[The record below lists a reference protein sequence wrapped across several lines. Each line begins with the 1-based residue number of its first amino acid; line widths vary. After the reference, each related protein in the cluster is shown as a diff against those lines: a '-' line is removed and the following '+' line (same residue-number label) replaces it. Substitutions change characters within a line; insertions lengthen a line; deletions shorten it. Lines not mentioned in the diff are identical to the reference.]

1 MSFKVCLI
9 SFSALVYMVSSQP
22 VPSPQQKVNQS
33 LLKELFCYFIENV
46 HNFQVPNCS
55 SLLSQSLPEC
65 QARQAG
71 TYGNFGEVWGEI
83 TVDVS
88 SPVLIVTEPEERKEK
103 RKEKRR
109 NKNKKNKNK
118 KQQRV

>member
-1 MSFKVCLI
+1 
-9 SFSALVYMVSSQP
+9 MVSSQP
-22 VPSPQQKVNQS
+22 VPSPQQK
-33 LLKELFCYFIENV
+33 
-46 HNFQVPNCS
+46 VPNCS

-65 QARQAG
+65 QSRQAG

-88 SPVLIVTEPEERKEK
+88 SPVLIVTQPKELK
-103 RKEKRR
+103 KKRR
-109 NKNKKNKNK
+109 DKNKKNKNK